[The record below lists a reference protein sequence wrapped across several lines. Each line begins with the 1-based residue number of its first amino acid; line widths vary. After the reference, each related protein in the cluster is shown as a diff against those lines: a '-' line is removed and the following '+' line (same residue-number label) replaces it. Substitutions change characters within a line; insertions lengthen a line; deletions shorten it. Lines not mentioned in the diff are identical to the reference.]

1 MSKPRNKQE
10 EKAFSK
16 IVDEV
21 ADAMVI
27 KAYQDA
33 VSITDDVY
41 YAILR
46 SMRNKIDTI
55 LKNKENNNE

>member
-10 EKAFSK
+10 EKAFSR

-27 KAYQDA
+27 KAYYNLA
-33 VSITDDVY
+33 VEDCF
-41 YAILR
+41 LE
-46 SMRNKIDTI
+46 TI
-55 LKNKENNNE
+55 CSVHF